1 MKEEMQQS
9 AFVFGRHEF
18 TVSELNAAIRSTLG
32 SEFGGIWVNGEIT
45 ETKQAS
51 SGHFYFTL
59 KDASSRLKCVCF
71 KSAAW
76 KLRVKPRDGIQVAAR
91 GTIDVY
97 EPRGEYQFIVDAMQP
112 RGEGALQ
119 LEFEALKKRLA
130 DEGLFDQAR
139 KRTLPRYPRRIG
151 IVTSPTGAVI
161 QDMLNVLTRRFP
173 GLHIRLWPAQV
184 QGEDAV
190 RQICEGIR
198 YFSETEWPDV
208 VIVGR
213 GGGSLEDLW
222 SFNTEFVARA
232 IAGSRVPVIS
242 AVGHETD
249 FTIADFVA
257 DLRAPTPSAAAEL
270 VIGTRREL
278 TDRLRNDLQRLERGM
293 RLRLAQASER
303 LHRQGVGRAQTLLQ
317 RRLAKSNQR
326 TDELDYRLREQI
338 RRRLTQANRQWNLLE
353 ARLRKTDLRI
363 RFSESRRRLER
374 CEARLRELIAQRQL
388 RSRHRLDSAA
398 AQLGHLSP
406 LAILERG
413 YAVVEKSGGE
423 ILRDASAVSAGE
435 SLAVRLARGG
445 LEVKV
450 DRVKTEGRPA

>member
-1 MKEEMQQS
+1 MQQS
-9 AFVFGRHEF
+9 AFGFGRQEF
-18 TVSELNAAIRSTLG
+18 TVSELNSAIRSTLG
-32 SEFGGIWVNGEIT
+32 SEFGGIWVTGEIT

-59 KDASSRLKCVCF
+59 KDATSRLKCVCF

-97 EPRGEYQFIVDAMQP
+97 EPRGEYQFLVEALQP

-119 LEFEALKKRLA
+119 LEFEALKRRLA
-130 DEGLFDQAR
+130 EEGLFEAAR
-139 KRTLPRYPRRIG
+139 KRPLPRYPRRIG
-151 IVTSPTGAVI
+151 LVTSPTGAVV

-173 GLHIRLWPAQV
+173 GLHIRVYPAQV
-184 QGEDAV
+184 QGEDSV

-198 YFSETEWPDV
+198 YFSESGWPDV

-232 IAGSRVPVIS
+232 IAASRVPVIS

-270 VIGTRREL
+270 VVGTRREL

-303 LHRQGVGRAQTLLQ
+303 LHRQGVGRAQTILQ
-317 RRLAKSNQR
+317 RRLAKANQR
-326 TDELDYRLREQI
+326 TDELDYRLRDQI
-338 RRRLTQANRQWNLLE
+338 QRRLNQAHRRWNELE
-353 ARLRKTDLRI
+353 TRLRKTDLRI
-363 RFSESRRRLER
+363 RFSEAHRRLDR
-374 CEARLRELIAQRQL
+374 AHARLHELIAQRQL
-388 RSRHRLDSAA
+388 RLRHRLDSAA

-413 YAVVEKSGGE
+413 YAVVEKPGGE
-423 ILRDASAVSAGE
+423 ILRDAAATAPGDA
-435 SLAVRLARGG
+435 LAVRLARGRLG
-445 LEVKV
+445 VTVNKPEK
-450 DRVKTEGRPA
+450 E